1 MAEMSVI
8 WLRVAAALYSLGLLD
23 AILTLVRG
31 RRMFR
36 VALAAF
42 GLGAVFH
49 FVSIVE
55 EGLVKNHCPIQNF
68 YETLSMCAFLIA
80 LLYLFAHWRYRVESL
95 SVLIFPLVFVMSLV
109 ATLGNPV
116 SAWSSPVVRN
126 AWLTLHIAL
135 VMLGYAALALAAIAS
150 LAYLLQERELKAK
163 RPHKFYYRMPALG
176 TLDDLMSNA
185 MAIGFVLI
193 TLAVIAGTT
202 WAFVELKTRWIA
214 QPKIAISFFT
224 WGVYMA
230 LMFLRTVA
238 GWRGRKAAVMTV
250 TVVAFSA
257 LTWAAHARLGSLLLK
272 P

>member
-1 MAEMSVI
+1 
-8 WLRVAAALYSLGLLD
+8 
-23 AILTLVRG
+23 
-31 RRMFR
+31 
-36 VALAAF
+36 
-42 GLGAVFH
+42 
-49 FVSIVE
+49 
-55 EGLVKNHCPIQNF
+55 
-68 YETLSMCAFLIA
+68 
-80 LLYLFAHWRYRVESL
+80 
-95 SVLIFPLVFVMSLV
+95 
-109 ATLGNPV
+109 V
-116 SAWSSPVVRN
+116 SAWSSPVVRD

-163 RPHKFYYRMPALG
+163 RPHKFYYRMPPLG
-176 TLDDLMSNA
+176 TLDDLISNA

-193 TLAVIAGTT
+193 TLSVIAGTT
-202 WAFVELKTRWIA
+202 WAFVELQTRWIA

-230 LMFLRTVA
+230 LVFLRTVA

-250 TVVAFSA
+250 TVVVFSA